1 MAAGEGGEVVCF
13 GGGEE
18 EEEEVEV
25 DGMGRGH
32 GEERGL
38 EGGRQSGRSG
48 RHCQGC
54 GLTQLVQL
62 DQKDGGEVIACH
74 S

>member
-1 MAAGEGGEVVCF
+1 MVVVGEVEGEVVC
-13 GGGEE
+13 GGGG

-32 GEERGL
+32 GGERGL
-38 EGGRQSGRSG
+38 EEGRQSGQSG
-48 RHCQGC
+48 RHCQGF
-54 GLTQLVQL
+54 GLTQLVQV
-62 DQKDGGEVIACH
+62 DQVFGGEVSAYH